1 MATLKAK
8 YLYNSKKWA
17 EVGDNVIVSEDGDV
31 STKSFVSESND
42 YMDFSAIVDT
52 LDSPEEIEVD
62 DSVYE
67 YAEGLA
73 ELIQSVVDNYK
84 ENPPKTFEEDL
95 DYEFNDDDPNEW
107 IQYYEDADQ
116 SETNPS

>member
-8 YLYNSKKWA
+8 YLYDSMKWA
-17 EVGDNVIVSEDGDV
+17 EVGDNVIVSENGDV
-31 STKSFVSESND
+31 STKKFVVESND
-42 YMDFSAIVDT
+42 YADFSVIVDT
-52 LDSPEEIEVD
+52 LDKPEAIEVD

-73 ELIQSVVDNYK
+73 ELIQSVVDEYN

-95 DYEFNDDDPNEW
+95 NYEFNDDDPNEW
-107 IQYYEDADQ
+107 TQYYEDADQ